1 MFIKASKFEK
11 LIKEAYKDGRL
22 HIGNDGERFLAAG
35 AGWSLSMTEELM
47 PKELKAVVIKYVG
60 YMPGEED
67 YYLALP
73 DGDQQEIPGAFIGNI
88 QTKKMGY
95 AELTKL
101 AYKHHRVWYYIGQSV
116 TEDRAFMVKAYLID
130 MIDATAIEDYDG
142 ETQLNGPFIDFPD
155 NQMIVEND
163 RMQLRLFLLKPEEA
177 EAELLAF
184 LGERDL
190 NAFGEETEEA

>member
-22 HIGNDGERFLAAG
+22 HIGHDGERFLAAG
-35 AGWSLSMTEELM
+35 AGWSVSMTEELM

-60 YMPGEED
+60 WMPQDGD

-73 DGDQQEIPGAFIGNI
+73 DGDQQEIPGAFIGHVPI
-88 QTKKMGY
+88 KKMGY
-95 AELTKL
+95 AELTNL
-101 AYKHHRVWYYIGQSV
+101 AYRYRKELYYIGQSV
-116 TEDRAFMVKAYLID
+116 NDERAFMVKAYLVD
-130 MIDATAIEDYDG
+130 MIDEAAIEGYDG
-142 ETQLNGPFIDFPD
+142 ETKLDGPLIDFSG

-163 RMQLRLFLLKPEEA
+163 RMQLRLFLLRPEEA
-177 EAELLAF
+177 EAELLDF

-190 NAFGEETEEA
+190 NAFGEET